1 MSFDSFTGETRQKLS
16 VDLVNSVQVSI
27 DSKIYSSDF
36 LKLKKS
42 KTIETVFFMGLKN
55 PYNEKEWIYIE
66 RPRFGKGFSLKS
78 KNLLTNEVTML
89 YANSKQ
95 GIIGENGYSEGV
107 INERKLAF
115 IPVGWTN
122 NKDEIYVEF
131 RFFNSAF
138 EHEGIGIF
146 NLRTK
151 KIRKIDLPFTYH
163 QTPLVS
169 PDREKLYFAASLQK
183 NDNRVHGHSNWLLE
197 FDLRN
202 NKLKSILKDNK
213 SVINLIGWKGSV
225 SKRSQV
231 SIYNKAPSTVYHL
244 PWQDGLENVVSRHG
258 TPPPPPGHNPSRAW
272 TGRPFTGQ
280 HGQLATDYA
289 TNPSGDEIVAASGKG
304 RVVYAQIDGSLTSGF
319 GRLVIIEHP
328 DGEETYYAHN
338 KRFLVS
344 VGQQV
349 ESGQPI
355 AIEGTSGGSTGDHI
369 HFEWRTNGG
378 GLRLQRTFQDGGHPR
393 RNFWYRANRGQ
404 NPSSDNESPVTSMTA
419 VGGSIQSDDFTINFS
434 DSDNIGVTGRYYQVL
449 EKYGDTYLANR
460 GNGFFNDNY
469 GSFYSGYQKIG
480 GSWSISNNHLLQSD
494 ISLDNTN
501 LSSFLSQTS
510 LRPYLYEF
518 DARILSTS
526 GPRKFG
532 LHIMASDVR
541 QSQRGNSYLIWF
553 SGEDN
558 KVRIYETINN
568 RLYFRAIGDVS
579 LNNLYANYKIE
590 YNPLDGRVN
599 VFRNNKQVLSWQD
612 TTPIKTGS
620 GISYRTNSTRVEFD
634 DLKVYKQ
641 RSSSAKIT
649 VGSSNINDARTRN
662 VKIKSLAR
670 DKAGNWSKRGNLD
683 VVVTTNRSQS
693 TNLSTTPEELRRSA
707 LGFTVYP
714 NPINGSNFYIQH
726 KGDVDSDLDV
736 TILDLTGKKVLER
749 HFDYHL
755 QDVELIDLSKEASLL
770 KSGQYFIKITTDDTQ
785 EIISVIK
792 K

>member
-1 MSFDSFTGETRQKLS
+1 MSFFYFNSIAQVIVIDPGHGYA
-16 VDLVNSVQVSI
+16 VDGSNPDGRTDIEHSTALAVG
-27 DSKIYSSDF
+27 
-36 LKLKKS
+36 LKLKEK
-42 KTIETVFFMGLKN
+42 IESRCNGWTVRLTRSTRNGHLSLGQRRAISN
-55 PYNEKEWIYIE
+55 NWNAD
-66 RPRFGKGFSLKS
+66 RFISIHCNAGGGTGTETFWCNRSNSSASSNSRFSRDIQNHMVNIGKWTDRRSVEDASFIFHLGV
-78 KNLLTNEVTML
+78 LTNNN
-89 YANSKQ
+89 A
-95 GIIGENGYSEGV
+95 IGV
-107 INERKLAF
+107 LNE
-115 IPVGWTN
+115 
-122 NKDEIYVEF
+122 
-131 RFFNSAF
+131 
-138 EHEGIGIF
+138 IGF
-146 NLRTK
+146 V
-151 KIRKIDLPFTYH
+151 D
-163 QTPLVS
+163 S
-169 PDREKLYFAASLQK
+169 PDA
-183 NDNRVHGHSNWLLE
+183 
-197 FDLRN
+197 
-202 NKLKSILKDNK
+202 NKLLSNNWRDTFAEAYLKALESDLERTC
-213 SVINLIGWKGSV
+213 V
-225 SKRSQV
+225 
-231 SIYNKAPSTVYHL
+231 
-244 PWQDGLENVVSRHG
+244 LENS
-258 TPPPPPGHNPSRAW
+258 
-272 TGRPFTGQ
+272 
-280 HGQLATDYA
+280 DY
-289 TNPSGDEIVAASGKG
+289 
-304 RVVYAQIDGSLTSGF
+304 
-319 GRLVIIEHP
+319 
-328 DGEETYYAHN
+328 
-338 KRFLVS
+338 
-344 VGQQV
+344 
-349 ESGQPI
+349 
-355 AIEGTSGGSTGDHI
+355 
-369 HFEWRTNGG
+369 
-378 GLRLQRTFQDGGHPR
+378 
-393 RNFWYRANRGQ
+393 
-404 NPSSDNESPVTSMTA
+404 ESPVTSMTA
-419 VGGSIQSDDFTINFS
+419 VGGSIQSDDFTVNFS

-612 TTPIKTGS
+612 STPIKTGS

-641 RSSSAKIT
+641 RSSSAKVT

-693 TNLSTTPEELRRSA
+693 TNLSITPEELRRSA
-707 LGFTVYP
+707 LGFTIYP
-714 NPINGSNFYIQH
+714 NPINGSNFYIQN

-736 TILDLTGKKVLER
+736 TILNLTGKKVLER

-755 QDVELIDLSKEASLL
+755 QNVELIDLSKEASLL